1 MRPWSSLPIQEN
13 HEPLVALP
21 EQLLRI
27 EPHPYAALGA
37 PYGLELSPFR
47 LRQGVVDRL
56 IQAQVTLQRHQAQW
70 RFAVF
75 DAWRPVAVQAFM
87 VNHAI
92 GEECHRRGVD
102 PMTDSPGRQAAV
114 EDVGRFWAP
123 PSESAATPPPHSTG
137 GAVDLTLADAQGQE
151 LAMGGAIDAIGPISE
166 PLHYAAMAQQQ
177 PDSQEAFWHGRR
189 LALTEAMQ
197 AAGFAQHPNEWWHFS
212 WGDQLWAWRTG
223 AVQACYGRAP
233 D

>member
-1 MRPWSSLPIQEN
+1 MRPWSFVPIQEN
-13 HEPLVALP
+13 HEALVPLPADLHCM
-21 EQLLRI
+21 

-37 PYGLELSPFR
+37 PYGAGLSPFR

-56 IQAQVTLQRHQAQW
+56 LQAQITLQRHQVPW

-92 GEECHRRGVD
+92 REECKRRGVD
-102 PMTDSPGRQAAV
+102 PSQDSPGRRQAIA
-114 EDVGRFWAP
+114 DVGRFWAP
-123 PSESAATPPPHSTG
+123 PSESADSPPPHSTG
-137 GAVDLTLADAQGQE
+137 GAVDLTLADAEGLE

-166 PLHYAAMAQQQ
+166 PLHYAALAQQR
-177 PDSQEAFWHGRR
+177 PDGQEALWHRRR
-189 LALTEAMQ
+189 LALSQAMQ

-223 AVQACYGRAP
+223 AAQACYGRAP

>member
-1 MRPWSSLPIQEN
+1 MRPWSSVPIQEN
-13 HEPLVALP
+13 LEELVALP
-21 EQLLRI
+21 AELQCM

-37 PYGLELSPFR
+37 PYGEGLSPFR

-56 IQAQVTLQRHQAQW
+56 LHAQMTLQRHQAQW

-92 GEECHRRGVD
+92 REECQRRGVD
-102 PMTDSPGRQAAV
+102 PSQDSPGLRQATF
-114 EDVGRFWAP
+114 DVGRFWAP
-123 PSESAATPPPHSTG
+123 PSQSANTPPPHSTG
-137 GAVDLTLADAQGQE
+137 GAVDLTLADAQGLE

-166 PLHYAAMAQQQ
+166 PLHYAALAEQR
-177 PDSQEAFWHGRR
+177 PDSQEALCHRHR
-189 LALTEAMQ
+189 LALAQAMQ

-223 AVQACYGRAP
+223 AAHACYGRAP

>member
-56 IQAQVTLQRHQAQW
+56 LQAQAILEQHQPEWQ
-70 RFAVF
+70 FAVF

-87 VNHAI
+87 VDHAI

>member
-1 MRPWSSLPIQEN
+1 
-13 HEPLVALP
+13 
-21 EQLLRI
+21 
-27 EPHPYAALGA
+27 
-37 PYGLELSPFR
+37 
-47 LRQGVVDRL
+47 
-56 IQAQVTLQRHQAQW
+56 
-70 RFAVF
+70 
-75 DAWRPVAVQAFM
+75 M

>member
-1 MRPWSSLPIQEN
+1 MRPWSSVPIFET
-13 HEPLVALP
+13 HEALVALP
-21 EQLLRI
+21 ADLRRI

-37 PYGLELSPFR
+37 PYGPGLSPFR

-56 IQAQVTLQRHQAQW
+56 LVAQAILQQRQPEWH
-70 RFAVF
+70 FAVF

-92 GEECHRRGVD
+92 QQECQRRGVD
-102 PMTDSPGRQAAV
+102 PQKDSPGRQAAF

-123 PSESAATPPPHSTG
+123 PSENVDTPPPHSTG
-137 GAVDLTLADAQGQE
+137 AAVDLTLADAQGLE
-151 LAMGGAIDAIGPISE
+151 MAMGGAIDAIGPISE
-166 PLHYAAMAQQQ
+166 PLHYAPMAEQT
-177 PDSQEAFWHGRR
+177 PDGLEALWHRRR
-189 LALTEAMQ
+189 LGLAEAMQ

-223 AVQACYGRAP
+223 ARHACYGRAP